1 MNYYRPATQLILT
14 LFLFSGCAMNDATE
28 NYQEPYRPQFHFT
41 PPTHWMNDPNGMF
54 YYKGEY
60 HLFYQHYPE
69 DIVWGPMHWG
79 HAVSKDM
86 VHWEHLPI
94 AFYPDRLGYI
104 FSGSAVVDWKNTSGL
119 GTAENPPIIALFT
132 YHDPEGEK
140 ANTNDFQTQGMAYSL
155 DQGRSWTKYA
165 QNPVLANPGIR
176 DFRDPKVIWHEASE
190 RWIMSLAV
198 QDHIAFYSSPNL
210 IDWEKQSS
218 FGQAL
223 GAHGGVWE
231 CPDLFP
237 LEDQNGNR
245 KWVLLVSIN
254 PGGPQG
260 GSATQYFVGDFDGQS
275 FTPQDD
281 EVRWMDW
288 GSDNYAGVT
297 FSYLPETESN
307 RILMG
312 WMSNWA
318 YANQVPTQPW
328 RSALTLPRSLSLYQ
342 QENERYVLQSAVI
355 DAVDSLLGPAHDL
368 QPEQSNALGADTIKL
383 TLEVQPDTDWSVELS
398 NPLGE
403 TFKVYHQEGQIRID
417 RSQSGDNQ
425 FSDAFAKVMQIPL
438 EQVTVRGLILY
449 IDRSSVELFVNDK
462 ALVATNLIFPTVPF
476 DQVRLDKIKA
486 GKQQIISSIW

>member
-1 MNYYRPATQLILT
+1 
-14 LFLFSGCAMNDATE
+14 
-28 NYQEPYRPQFHFT
+28 
-41 PPTHWMNDPNGMF
+41 
-54 YYKGEY
+54 
-60 HLFYQHYPE
+60 
-69 DIVWGPMHWG
+69 
-79 HAVSKDM
+79 
-86 VHWEHLPI
+86 
-94 AFYPDRLGYI
+94 
-104 FSGSAVVDWKNTSGL
+104 
-119 GTAENPPIIALFT
+119 
-132 YHDPEGEK
+132 
-140 ANTNDFQTQGMAYSL
+140 
-155 DQGRSWTKYA
+155 
-165 QNPVLANPGIR
+165 
-176 DFRDPKVIWHEASE
+176 
-190 RWIMSLAV
+190 
-198 QDHIAFYSSPNL
+198 L

-281 EVRWMDW
+281 DVRWMDW

-297 FSYLPETESN
+297 FSDLPETGSN

-328 RSALTLPRSLSLYQ
+328 RSALTLPRSLWLYQ
-342 QENERYVLQSAVI
+342 QENQRYVLQSAVI
-355 DAVDSLLGPAHDL
+355 DAVDSLLGPLQDL

-438 EQVTVRGLILY
+438 QQVTVKALSLY

-476 DQVRLDKIKA
+476 DQVKLDKIKA